1 MNGNDAAPFPVAPGG
16 ATTPAAINRFH
27 FRADQD
33 AQRVVRV
40 AVVGYG
46 HWGPNIVRNL
56 HGIEACQVAAV
67 CDRSPAALRRVSRVY
82 PHVHLTTDFAEVLA
96 APDIDAVAVVTPA
109 WTHFELAK
117 AALENGKHVFIE
129 KPVTSTSA
137 QAEELIEL
145 AERKNLKIM
154 VDHTFL
160 FCGAVRKIREL
171 VDAGTLGSLYYF
183 DSTRVNLGLFQH
195 DISVIWDLAPH
206 DFSIM
211 DHVIQEKPE
220 AVVATGARHV
230 NGVADLAFITVYFPN
245 DVVAHLNLSWLSPV
259 KVRTTLIGGKEKML
273 VWNDLEPDEK
283 IRVYDKGVHITNGH
297 SAVDALVSYRSGDV
311 WAPKIQQTEALKL
324 ELEYFA
330 DCILSDREPTNDG
343 AAGLRVVRLLEAA
356 DQSLKERGKV
366 VYL

>member
-1 MNGNDAAPFPVAPGG
+1 MNGNDAAPA
-16 ATTPAAINRFH
+16 PAASSGSLLPDAINQFCV
-27 FRADQD
+27 RAARD
-33 AQRVVRV
+33 ANHVVRFGV
-40 AVVGYG
+40 IGYG

-56 HGIEACQVAAV
+56 HGIESCEVAAV
-67 CDRSPAALRRVSRVY
+67 CDKNPTALRRVSRVY
-82 PHVHLTTDFAEVLA
+82 PNVPLTTDVAEILG
-96 APDIDAVAVVTPA
+96 APAIDAVAVVTPA

-117 AALENGKHVFIE
+117 AALLNGKHVFIE
-129 KPVTSTSA
+129 KPVTSTSQ

-145 AERKNLKIM
+145 ADRKNLKIM

-171 VDAGTLGSLYYF
+171 IDARMLGPLYYF

-195 DISVIWDLAPH
+195 DVSVIWDLAPH

-211 DHVIQEKPE
+211 DHVIDEKPE

-259 KVRTTLIGGKEKML
+259 KVRTTLIGGKDKML

-283 IRVYDKGVHITNGH
+283 IRVYDKGVHISDGTK
-297 SAVDALVSYRSGDV
+297 AFDATVSYRSGDV
-311 WAPKIQQTEALKL
+311 WAPKIQQTEPLKL

-330 DCILSDREPTNDG
+330 DCIVSNRKPSNDG
-343 AAGLRVVRLLEAA
+343 EAGLRIVRLLEAA
-356 DQSLKERGKV
+356 EQSLKARGRAV
-366 VYL
+366 CL